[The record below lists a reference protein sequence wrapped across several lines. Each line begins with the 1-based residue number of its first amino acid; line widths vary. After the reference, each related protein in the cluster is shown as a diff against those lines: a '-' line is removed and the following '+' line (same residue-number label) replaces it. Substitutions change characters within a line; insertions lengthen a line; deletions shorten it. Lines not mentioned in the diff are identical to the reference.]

1 MTDYANELD
10 RLRSG
15 EISTLKVAKD
25 EFLEFRKV
33 LIEQEDFKHF
43 RGTAY
48 HLGITEY
55 EYTEEPS
62 K

>member
-1 MTDYANELD
+1 MTDYSNELD
-10 RLRSG
+10 RLRTG
-15 EISTLKVAKD
+15 ELQILKVPKE
-25 EFLEFRKV
+25 EFLEFRKA

-48 HLGITEY
+48 HHGLTEY
-55 EYTEEPS
+55 EYTEHPS